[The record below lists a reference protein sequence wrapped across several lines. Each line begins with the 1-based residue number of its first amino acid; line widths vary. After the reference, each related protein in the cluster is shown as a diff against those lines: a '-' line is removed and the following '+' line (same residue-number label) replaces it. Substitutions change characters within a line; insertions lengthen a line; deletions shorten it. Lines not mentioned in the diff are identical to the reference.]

1 MLRIAS
7 YNICKSVGPDLRR
20 RPERILAVLAEIA
33 ADVVALQEADRRFGD
48 RASTLPIEALEA
60 EAGYRAVA
68 FDRRP
73 ASLGWRGNALLVRP
87 GIDVRA
93 ARALALP
100 SLEPRGAVI
109 ADISA
114 QGLSLRVACMHLG
127 LTGAFRRRQ
136 ARAVLQAATEGGEG
150 PLVMMGDFNEWSAL
164 GGAVALLAHGRRVSP
179 PMPSFHAAAPV
190 APLDRIVTSPDLAM
204 LRFHVHASPAARR
217 ASDHLPVWADIAPA
231 AVAAGAPSSGAAP

>member
-1 MLRIAS
+1 VLRVAS
-7 YNICKSVGPDLRR
+7 YNICKSVGADLRR
-20 RPERILAVLAEIA
+20 RPDRVLAVLREID

-48 RASTLPIEALEA
+48 RASTLPLAALEA

-73 ASLGWRGNALLVRP
+73 ESLGWRGNALLVRP
-87 GIDVRA
+87 GIAVRA

-109 ADISA
+109 ADIEA

-136 ARAVLQAATEGGEG
+136 ARAVLDAVREGGADPPGG
-150 PLVMMGDFNEWSAL
+150 PLVMMVDLNEWSAL
-164 GGAVALLAHGRRVSP
+164 GGAVALLGHGRRVSP

-190 APLDRIVTSPDLAM
+190 APLDRIVTSPDLEM
-204 LRFHVHASPAARR
+204 LRFHVHASPVARR

-231 AVAAGAPSSGAAP
+231 PRDDRP